1 MHWAYRSTGDLCGSR
16 LDNGHK
22 KSAILRFLTCGT
34 SVKNS
39 FWSQY
44 RDVVKAFLLFQ
55 ESAVMLTWRNRFKQ
69 YSSHSLMEI
78 LFSSKIVPVVE
89 RNVRPHRHLYR

>member
-34 SVKNS
+34 SACFAPPWLPKPGLPALMVRQGFQLCGGEGASYS
-39 FWSQY
+39 FPQMQD
-44 RDVVKAFLLFQ
+44 RLVDDPI
-55 ESAVMLTWRNRFKQ
+55 AVLGQF
-69 YSSHSLMEI
+69 
-78 LFSSKIVPVVE
+78 
-89 RNVRPHRHLYR
+89 

>member
-34 SVKNS
+34 SAPYIGSVPYIWYVSIINGQAPWNAHAPYSEHPTNQMKNV
-39 FWSQY
+39 
-44 RDVVKAFLLFQ
+44 DT
-55 ESAVMLTWRNRFKQ
+55 SAPYYK
-69 YSSHSLMEI
+69 
-78 LFSSKIVPVVE
+78 
-89 RNVRPHRHLYR
+89 

>member
-34 SVKNS
+34 SVLS
-39 FWSQY
+39 
-44 RDVVKAFLLFQ
+44 RVVAGFGAVRRERVIALRWGV
-55 ESAVMLTWRNRFKQ
+55 ESSVVLRGRA
-69 YSSHSLMEI
+69 
-78 LFSSKIVPVVE
+78 IV
-89 RNVRPHRHLYR
+89 

>member
-34 SVKNS
+34 SVLPKKTSPIHSGLHKFPENILN
-39 FWSQY
+39 
-44 RDVVKAFLLFQ
+44 A
-55 ESAVMLTWRNRFKQ
+55 MLIIHNLEVNTNR
-69 YSSHSLMEI
+69 SP
-78 LFSSKIVPVVE
+78 KIVTLGAICSVV
-89 RNVRPHRHLYR
+89 